1 MCKVSVFHWATPA
14 ASQLPSV
21 GDQLAD
27 FIWRDV
33 LLTSHTSDWLTTCR
47 SETLTVKS
55 TNEKRAQD

>member
-33 LLTSHTSDWLTTCR
+33 LLTSHTSDWRLADDL
-47 SETLTVKS
+47 SE
-55 TNEKRAQD
+55 